1 MKGKKVYIG
10 LIIWILASMIPLIFR
25 DYTIFE
31 IICYSFF
38 SLFLIIGATIDKLYY
53 VLPDEGAIALT
64 IIGIIYSIGEQ
75 YTVIDT
81 CLHVLVVLCIS
92 IMLRKLSR
100 GGLGWGD
107 IKWISAISIWLT
119 SIQII
124 IMVYVACFASIL
136 YLASLYCIHNTC
148 RRYIPFGP
156 FLCIGAWN
164 SLHFATM
171 WEALYWL
178 IVQKIQIFVMA
189 LY

>member
-1 MKGKKVYIG
+1 M
-10 LIIWILASMIPLIFR
+10 
-25 DYTIFE
+25 
-31 IICYSFF
+31 
-38 SLFLIIGATIDKLYY
+38 
-53 VLPDEGAIALT
+53 
-64 IIGIIYSIGEQ
+64 
-75 YTVIDT
+75 
-81 CLHVLVVLCIS
+81 
-92 IMLRKLSR
+92 
-100 GGLGWGD
+100 GD